1 MNTIK
6 NHCLLLSL
14 FLFACSDV
22 FDDEAI
28 YGCTDKDACNYN
40 ENATDIWEDACEYPI
55 GTCDCNNFP
64 IDAYCNC
71 DGNIDSDFD
80 GLCDDID
87 ICIGEYENGNYCDD
101 LHVLEDFINLNPGSD
116 LDTVSIFDMFFSI
129 NENGRLTYLSLS
141 DKNIYMIPSTISNL
155 DSLETL
161 YLNDNN
167 INTLDSSICN
177 LENLTDLFIYNNQLC
192 NQYKYDCINW
202 GTNGDHWEPQ
212 ECNE

>member
-1 MNTIK
+1 MK
-6 NHCLLLSL
+6 NHCLLLL
-14 FLFACSDV
+14 PLLLFACSDV

-40 ENATDIWEDACEYPI
+40 ENATEIWEGACEYSI
-55 GTCDCNNFP
+55 GTCDCNNLP
-64 IDAYCNC
+64 IDEYCNC

-87 ICIGEYENGNYCDD
+87 VCIGEYENGNYCDD

-116 LDTVSIFDMFFSI
+116 LDTISIFDMFFSI

-167 INTLDSSICN
+167 INTLNSSICN